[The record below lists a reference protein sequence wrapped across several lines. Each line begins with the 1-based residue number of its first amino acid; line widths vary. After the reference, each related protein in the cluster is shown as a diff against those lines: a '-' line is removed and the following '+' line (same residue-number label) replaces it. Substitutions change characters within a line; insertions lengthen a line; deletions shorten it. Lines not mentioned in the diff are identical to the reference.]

1 MVGIPGGTFR
11 MGSADFYP
19 EERPVHPVRVSAFLL
34 DRAPVTVA
42 QFAAFVQATGYRT
55 VAERTPDPAQYPGVD
70 PAMLV
75 PGALVF
81 TPTPGP
87 VPLGNPS
94 LWWRWVPGA
103 CWRHPRGPGSGVEGL
118 EDHPVTQV
126 CWEDAQAY
134 ASWAGK
140 RLPTEAEWEFAARG
154 GQQHEP
160 YAWGTERFP
169 DGQ

>member
-87 VPLGNPS
+87 VPLGKIGRAS
-94 LWWRWVPGA
+94 CREGGGMAAGA
-103 CWRHPRGPGSGVEGL
+103 GAVR
-118 EDHPVTQV
+118 T
-126 CWEDAQAY
+126 
-134 ASWAGK
+134 
-140 RLPTEAEWEFAARG
+140 
-154 GQQHEP
+154 
-160 YAWGTERFP
+160 
-169 DGQ
+169 